1 MASLSLTP
9 PPPPPHINQLRTAI
23 SLTALYISVAI
34 HQRIAAAA
42 DQKRSSQ
49 LECSQSELKKK
60 LQVSFSFALSE
71 RERGG
76 GR

>member
-9 PPPPPHINQLRTAI
+9 PPPPPHINQLRTAT

-34 HQRIAAAA
+34 HQRIAAA

-60 LQVSFSFALSE
+60 KKLQLCSE